1 VAESPAIVSCS
12 SQCGCIGCWTA
23 GQYTLWHR
31 GKVSR
36 YCPGGLVRA
45 ASSTS
50 LILAVAYVVHTDVE
64 HVCLVVLGHLQV
76 LLVPPVA
83 QPRPT
88 KAPPALPRLPP
99 PSRALTARLFPF
111 VPSLLRTPSTIFSK
125 FVSTTTPPTTI
136 SPKTACS
143 VSNPKMRSSSQTFSN
158 SLSRA
163 STKTCIK
170 SSRASGD
177 SVLVEIRIKYSVA

>member
-1 VAESPAIVSCS
+1 MTDAGPSRSPLAGTHCGIAESVSLLPRQPCS
-12 SQCGCIGCWTA
+12 CCLFDITDSGCSICDA
-23 GQYTLWHR
+23 
-31 GKVSR
+31 
-36 YCPGGLVRA
+36 P
-45 ASSTS
+45 
-50 LILAVAYVVHTDVE
+50 DVE
-64 HVCLVVLGHLQV
+64 RVCSVVSDHRQV
-76 LLVPPVA
+76 LLVPLVA

-99 PSRALTARLFPF
+99 PSRALTALLFPF
-111 VPSLLRTPSTIFSK
+111 VPSLLRTPLTIFSK

-143 VSNPKMRSSSQTFSN
+143 VSNPKIRSSSQTFSN

-163 STKTCIK
+163 STKTWIK

>member
-1 VAESPAIVSCS
+1 MTDAGPSRSPLAGTHCGIAESVSLLPRQPCS
-12 SQCGCIGCWTA
+12 CCLFDITDSGCSICDA
-23 GQYTLWHR
+23 
-31 GKVSR
+31 
-36 YCPGGLVRA
+36 P
-45 ASSTS
+45 
-50 LILAVAYVVHTDVE
+50 DVE
-64 HVCLVVLGHLQV
+64 RVCSVVSDYRQV
-76 LLVPPVA
+76 LLVPLVA

-88 KAPPALPRLPP
+88 NAPPALPRLPP
-99 PSRALTARLFPF
+99 PSRALTALLFPF
-111 VPSLLRTPSTIFSK
+111 VPSLLRTPLTIFSK

-143 VSNPKMRSSSQTFSN
+143 VSNPKIRSSSQTFSN

-163 STKTCIK
+163 STKTWIK

>member
-1 VAESPAIVSCS
+1 MLDLVQVRWPVHIVAS
-12 SQCGCIGCWTA
+12 W
-23 GQYTLWHR
+23 
-31 GKVSR
+31 KVSR
-36 YCPGGLVRA
+36 CYPGGFVCV
-45 ASSTS
+45 ASSIS
-50 LILAVAYVVHTDVE
+50 LILAAAYVMHQMSSRVSS
-64 HVCLVVLGHLQV
+64 VVLDHRQV

-99 PSRALTARLFPF
+99 PSRALTALLFPF

-143 VSNPKMRSSSQTFSN
+143 VSNPKIRSSSQTFSN

>member
-1 VAESPAIVSCS
+1 MTDARPSSSPLPGTYCSIVESVSLLSRRPYLCCIFDIPDSGRRICDVPDVQRVLLS
-12 SQCGCIGCWTA
+12 SFFFF
-23 GQYTLWHR
+23 LDHR
-31 GKVSR
+31 
-36 YCPGGLVRA
+36 
-45 ASSTS
+45 
-50 LILAVAYVVHTDVE
+50 
-64 HVCLVVLGHLQV
+64 QV

-99 PSRALTARLFPF
+99 PSRALTALLFPF

-143 VSNPKMRSSSQTFSN
+143 VSNPKIRSSSQTFSN

-177 SVLVEIRIKYSVA
+177 SVLVEIRMKYNVA

>member
-1 VAESPAIVSCS
+1 MTDARPSSSPLVRIAAS
-12 SQCGCIGCWTA
+12 W
-23 GQYTLWHR
+23 
-31 GKVSR
+31 KVSR
-36 YCPGGLVRA
+36 CCRGGLICA

-50 LILAVAYVVHTDVE
+50 LILAAEYVMYPMFSMF
-64 HVCLVVLGHLQV
+64 CSVVFLDHRQV

-99 PSRALTARLFPF
+99 PSRALTALLFPF

-143 VSNPKMRSSSQTFSN
+143 VSNPKIRSSSQTFSK

-177 SVLVEIRIKYSVA
+177 SVLVEIRMKYSVA